1 MYTLEKE
8 IKKGMV
14 FFKVVDPW
22 TLKTKD
28 FFYFGKEN
36 EMPIFE
42 DYFFKTIK
50 MLLESNRDKPYSR
63 NEFNLWLSSTY
74 NFEISETG
82 RRLEIEN
89 STLLFPLYKKLKF
102 ETYSEPLYFLSKKI
116 TKKGIERVKNAIL
129 NLRYSSLGEQE
140 KELLKQTLT
149 LLPKDTREEK
159 VFSEFKKLICLEAER
174 TAILNA
180 KKHQAKR
187 DEVAERIRVLEEE
200 LKEMGQNV

>member
-8 IKKGMV
+8 VKKGMV

-42 DYFFKTIK
+42 NYFFKVIK
-50 MLLESNRDKPYSR
+50 MLLESNKNKPYSR
-63 NEFNLWLSSTY
+63 AEFNLWLSSTC

-102 ETYSEPLYFLSKKI
+102 ETYSEPLYFLSKKF
-116 TKKGIERVKNAIL
+116 TKGGIARTKAAIM
-129 NLRYSSLGEQE
+129 NLKYSDLGEQE
-140 KELLKQTLT
+140 RELIKQVLT
-149 LLPKDTREEK
+149 FLPKETKEIDVFREI
-159 VFSEFKKLICLEAER
+159 KKLICYEAEKI
-174 TAILNA
+174 AILNA
-180 KKHQAKR
+180 KTHQAKR
-187 DEVAERIRVLEEE
+187 DEVAEKIRVLEEE
-200 LKEMGQNV
+200 LREMGQNV